1 VFKTKIQM
9 SPEGEAGSGG
19 AAASA
24 PAAATQPT
32 PAAPQTAAPAAKPA
46 EPAADAASAAA
57 QPRTDPAPDLT
68 KAGHYIPNGA
78 MKALK
83 EAERRRGR
91 DEFVADLNKK
101 AQAKGYKTYEEWLEK
116 APAAATKAGKDVA
129 ASGADSAPPTPEVP
143 LTRKDRVLA
152 RQVEEE
158 RKMRQKAERRA
169 REFEAQIAARE
180 ARAQI
185 ERVFVNGGVRDLDY
199 AVSLLERETAGMTPE
214 QAEVFDENAWLSK
227 LRIDRPYLFGER
239 IAAVDTTGGQ
249 ESTPAGR
256 AGTASALPPDQQPG
270 AGKDPAAKNALSVD
284 PKTGKYMMSER
295 EKHAALQEILR
306 SAGQGGPVLPKN

>member
-1 VFKTKIQM
+1 VLKNQIQM
-9 SPEGEAGSGG
+9 SPEVEAGSGG
-19 AAASA
+19 AA
-24 PAAATQPT
+24 PT
-32 PAAPQTAAPAAKPA
+32 SQQSQPAAPQAAPAAKPA

-57 QPRTDPAPDLT
+57 QSRTDPAPDLT

-91 DEFVADLNKK
+91 DEFVSELNKK

-116 APAAATKAGKDVA
+116 APAAAKKAGADA
-129 ASGADSAPPTPEVP
+129 ATEPATPATDPTKP
-143 LTRKDRVLA
+143 LTRKDRELS

-214 QAEVFDENAWLSK
+214 QAEAFDENAWLAK

-270 AGKDPAAKNALSVD
+270 AGKDPAARNALTVD